1 MKAEV
6 GYYQCAAA
14 DVSGCAS
21 RCFMPAARRD
31 HQGTVGE
38 AMKIDE

>member
-6 GYYQCAAA
+6 GCYQCAAT

-21 RCFMPAARRD
+21 RCFMPARCD
-31 HQGTVGE
+31 HQSIIGE
-38 AMKIDE
+38 AMKIGE

>member
-6 GYYQCAAA
+6 GYYQCAAT

-21 RCFMPAARRD
+21 PCFMSARRD
-31 HQGTVGE
+31 HQSTIGE

>member
-6 GYYQCAAA
+6 GYYQCAAT
-14 DVSGCAS
+14 DVSGCGS
-21 RCFMPAARRD
+21 RCFMPTRRD
-31 HQGTVGE
+31 HQSTMGE

>member
-6 GYYQCAAA
+6 GYYQCAAT

-21 RCFMPAARRD
+21 RCFMPAHRD
-31 HQGTVGE
+31 HQSTIGE